1 MQKIKKVYILGNHIQ
16 ALGISRMAAKKGL
29 EVTLYNGYGA
39 SVTRYSNT
47 CKHFVL
53 FRDEEHLIQM
63 LLEKPVG
70 VKDTMLIATND
81 WLIGLMAR
89 HYDALGERYFLTIPR
104 PDVVLLCFNKRH
116 TYRSAM
122 ELGIPIPET
131 HFPDTLEEVKELG
144 KRVRFPVIIKPAVM
158 YTFHKATGKKV
169 FFCSNE
175 EELVQSYQ
183 EILNI
188 IPPEEVIIQQ
198 FLTGGAKSLYSFGS
212 FFAGGTAW
220 GGFVANRIRQ
230 KPMDFGISTCYA
242 RSVDNP
248 KLEQM
253 GIDFLKAIDYF
264 GPSEVEFM
272 LDPETGVYRLIEINP
287 RFWKWHSMTNKLNID
302 LLSMMVDYLEGKELK
317 PVLSR
322 RADVGWVERVTDT
335 YVVLGELLKGRLSFS
350 EYWKTMQL
358 PKESAVWSLR
368 DPLPAILYVIMTPYL
383 FFKRN

>member
-1 MQKIKKVYILGNHIQ
+1 MRTIKKVFILGNHIQ
-16 ALGISRMAAKKGL
+16 ALGISRMAARRGL
-29 EVTLYNGYGA
+29 EVTLFNGYGA
-39 SVTRYSNT
+39 SVTRYSNS

-53 FRDEEHLIQM
+53 FSDEEHLIQ
-63 LLEKPVG
+63 LLLQTPGG

-81 WLIGLMAR
+81 WLIGLMAK
-89 HYDALGERYFLTIPR
+89 HYDALGERYLLTIPR
-104 PDVVLLCFNKRH
+104 PEVVLLCFNKRH
-116 TYRSAM
+116 TYRTAM

-131 HFPDTLEEVKELG
+131 HFPDTLEEVKELAS
-144 KRVRFPVIIKPAVM
+144 RVRFPVIIKPAVM

-169 FFCSNE
+169 FFCANE
-175 EELVQSYQ
+175 EELIQSYK

-188 IPPEEVIIQQ
+188 IPPDEVIVQQ
-198 FLTGGAKSLYSFGS
+198 FLTGGAKTLYSFGS
-212 FFAGGTAW
+212 FFADGNVY

-230 KPMDFGISTCYA
+230 KPMDFGISTCFA
-242 RSVDNP
+242 RSVVNP
-248 KLEQM
+248 DVEQM

-264 GPSEVEFM
+264 GTSEVEFM

-302 LLSMMVDYLEGKELK
+302 LLAMMTDYLEGK
-317 PVLSR
+317 PVTQVLNR

-335 YVVLGELLKGRLSFS
+335 YVVMGELFKGRLTFS

-358 PKESAVWSLR
+358 PKESAVWSLQ
-368 DPLPAILYVIMTPYL
+368 DPMPAILYILMTPYL